1 MKSIATST
9 MILLSPLVVGAAP
22 FGLLRIG
29 DGPLAHAAT
38 STRAVGTNE
47 NHRELMEEDM
57 NMYVF
62 ESVLG

>member
-1 MKSIATST
+1 MKSVATST
-9 MILLSPLVVGAAP
+9 IILLSPLVVGAAP

-29 DGPLAHAAT
+29 DGPLADAGT
-38 STRAVGTNE
+38 SSTRAAVGTND

-62 ESVLG
+62 